1 MAGGLF
7 TMGAY
12 HDANEYVPLLGYFDE
27 VRVWN
32 TALSASQLH
41 SYACIGVTT
50 PIPFSLLGYWKFDEN
65 QGGVCANSASPFASA
80 GVLISDIKRV
90 ADAVC

>member
-41 SYACIGVTT
+41 SYA
-50 PIPFSLLGYWKFDEN
+50 L
-65 QGGVCANSASPFASA
+65 SASQLHSNARS
-80 GVLISDIKRV
+80 
-90 ADAVC
+90 